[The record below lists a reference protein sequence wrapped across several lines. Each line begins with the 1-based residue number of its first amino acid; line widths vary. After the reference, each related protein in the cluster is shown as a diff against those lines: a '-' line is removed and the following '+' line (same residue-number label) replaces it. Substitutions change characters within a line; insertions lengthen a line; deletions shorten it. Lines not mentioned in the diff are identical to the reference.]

1 MRYTKN
7 SIQNGEATEKI
18 FQKTFEN
25 KGFDV
30 IKSNKFVDIYEHW
43 DFFIMNSNKS
53 FRVDVKGEKKS
64 NLRRE
69 NLVWVE
75 IKNVK
80 GDDGWLYGGKT
91 ELIAFETENSFLLF
105 NRQQMQEFVELNLQR
120 VWVKDKRD
128 ALFKLYSREGR
139 KDELTLVDFKKMC
152 RECRVW
158 EVKKYG
164 L

>member
-1 MRYTKN
+1 MKN

-18 FQKTFEN
+18 FKKTFEN

-64 NLRRE
+64 NLSRE
-69 NLVWVE
+69 NLVWIE

-105 NRQQMQEFVELNLQR
+105 SRQQMQEFVELNLQR

-139 KDELTLVDFKKMC
+139 KDELTLVDFKKMR